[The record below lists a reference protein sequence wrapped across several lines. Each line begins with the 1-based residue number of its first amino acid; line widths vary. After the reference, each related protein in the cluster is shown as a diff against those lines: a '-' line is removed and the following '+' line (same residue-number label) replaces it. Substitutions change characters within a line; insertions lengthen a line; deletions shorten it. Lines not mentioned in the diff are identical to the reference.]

1 MDELLKAIAGGG
13 AMAALFGLYLW
24 IHNESQ
30 KIDKA
35 ERHSD
40 MQQVFERLR
49 AMEAAID
56 RANHG
61 NMLRLISSKAVISD
75 IKDSAAEV
83 LKSIEIAEKERQV
96 T

>member
-61 NMLRLISSKAVISD
+61 NMLRLISSKAVIPD

>member
-61 NMLRLISSKAVISD
+61 NMLRLISSKAVITD